1 MQTKLLEI
9 TRKLRAI
16 IMFGPPS
23 EMAGLRPAEYFQV
36 TLDPNMVSPSGE
48 FIRFD
53 QTIQGGEMHGWQR
66 IACLTVCELLGD
78 ADDYAQQPAGYVA
91 DPDAVLPILVIDHG

>member
-1 MQTKLLEI
+1 MNTSELEI
-9 TRKLRAI
+9 SEKTGAI

-23 EMAGLRPAEYFQV
+23 DHSGMRPAEYFQV

-53 QTIQGGEMHGWQR
+53 QLIQGGELHGWQR
-66 IACLTVCELLGD
+66 IACLTVCDVLAP
-78 ADDYAQQPAGYVA
+78 ADYLTPAGCTPSPGAKIYIAKV
-91 DPDAVLPILVIDHG
+91 DHG